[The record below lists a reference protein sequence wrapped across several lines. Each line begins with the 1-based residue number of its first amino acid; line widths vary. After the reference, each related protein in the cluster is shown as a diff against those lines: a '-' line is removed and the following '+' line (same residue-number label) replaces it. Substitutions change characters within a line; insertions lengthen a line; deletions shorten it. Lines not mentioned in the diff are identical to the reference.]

1 VVLAATLAGATA
13 APTATVLNST
23 DATTAIKL
31 RWNFEPLVIFFLP
44 LGPASSLCGLSP
56 FHIQELCQT
65 RNSAIFALNLDVFWV
80 SWRDSPPAI
89 GNPRQPAFGNIA
101 ERPDFDG
108 VRRLHPKGTTM
119 LRGIIGAIVG
129 EKLAARSGNRVTGA
143 LIGAGV
149 ASAAKRGLGPLGAAL
164 AAGYGMKKLLE
175 WRRSRRAPAYPS
187 DAAPVSPPPSST
199 RSPG

>member
-1 VVLAATLAGATA
+1 
-13 APTATVLNST
+13 
-23 DATTAIKL
+23 
-31 RWNFEPLVIFFLP
+31 
-44 LGPASSLCGLSP
+44 
-56 FHIQELCQT
+56 
-65 RNSAIFALNLDVFWV
+65 
-80 SWRDSPPAI
+80 
-89 GNPRQPAFGNIA
+89 
-101 ERPDFDG
+101 
-108 VRRLHPKGTTM
+108 M

-149 ASAAKRGLGPLGAAL
+149 ASVAKRGLGPLGAAL

-175 WRRSRRAPAYPS
+175 WRRSRRAPVYPS

>member
-1 VVLAATLAGATA
+1 
-13 APTATVLNST
+13 
-23 DATTAIKL
+23 
-31 RWNFEPLVIFFLP
+31 
-44 LGPASSLCGLSP
+44 
-56 FHIQELCQT
+56 
-65 RNSAIFALNLDVFWV
+65 
-80 SWRDSPPAI
+80 
-89 GNPRQPAFGNIA
+89 
-101 ERPDFDG
+101 
-108 VRRLHPKGTTM
+108 M

-149 ASAAKRGLGPLGAAL
+149 ASVAKRGLGPLGAAL
-164 AAGYGMKKLLE
+164 AAGYGVKKLLE